1 MKNAAARLTP
11 PQIDSCAVSESSTEK
26 GAHMEIYK
34 RIASFRTPFLYPRGW
49 AFVLG
54 AALGVGYAIGVA
66 IELRRCAGA

>member
-1 MKNAAARLTP
+1 
-11 PQIDSCAVSESSTEK
+11 
-26 GAHMEIYK
+26 MEIYK